1 MTYIVSYQKHTD
13 EYTTYQL
20 VLPVDADG
28 QHIGIELA
36 TVDGLTYVA
45 LPDTAQLPEQPQQIA
60 SSVQTATMTQPLRE
74 RIKAVSPHCK
84 LISERMLNKIRDA
97 YTLDDELY
105 YARIAGGASNG
116 LYSPTSEEFQELQVY
131 TETLESI
138 RQRGRNERAKLGL

>member
-1 MTYIVSYQKHTD
+1 M
-13 EYTTYQL
+13 
-20 VLPVDADG
+20 LPVDADG
-28 QHIGIELA
+28 QHTGIELA

-60 SSVQTATMTQPLRE
+60 SSVQIVTMTQLLRE
-74 RIKAVSPHCK
+74 QIKAVSPHCK

-105 YARIAGGASNG
+105 YARIAGGAANG

-131 TETLESI
+131 AETLESI
-138 RQRGRNERAKLGL
+138 RQWGRDERAKLGL